1 MTQTQQT
8 QQTQQSQQYLHEVF
22 PQEILD
28 IIKDK
33 MKLNVG
39 VMGAP
44 GVGKTNL
51 INRILDQPFEKKY
64 NPTQGIEISDGE
76 TFKFFD
82 FAGQEIYGNFDQEII
97 DSLDICIMLYDV
109 TSKISK
115 NQIKTWKNKLNQKT
129 KIIVVGNKI
138 DMKPN
143 QKIDSNFIS
152 CRSKLNLE
160 FLVKK
165 MVIV

>member
-1 MTQTQQT
+1 MAQTQQ
-8 QQTQQSQQYLHEVF
+8 YLSEVF
-22 PQEILD
+22 SQEMNCSKI
-28 IIKDK
+28 
-33 MKLNVG
+33 KLNVG
-39 VMGAP
+39 LMGAP

-64 NPTQGIEISDGE
+64 NPTQGIEITDGE

-97 DSLDICIMLYDV
+97 DSLDICIVMYDV

-115 NQIKTWKNKLNQKT
+115 NQIKKWKNKLNPKT
-129 KIIVVGNKI
+129 KVIVVGNKI

-143 QKIDSNFIS
+143 QKFDSETIS
-152 CRSKLNLE
+152 CRSKINLE
-160 FLVKK
+160 FLVNKL
-165 MVIV
+165 VIV

>member
-1 MTQTQQT
+1 MKSFHKKFWTL
-8 QQTQQSQQYLHEVF
+8 S
-22 PQEILD
+22 
-28 IIKDK
+28 KDK

-64 NPTQGIEISDGE
+64 NPTQGIEITDGE

-97 DSLDICIMLYDV
+97 DSLDICI
-109 TSKISK
+109 
-115 NQIKTWKNKLNQKT
+115 
-129 KIIVVGNKI
+129 IVI
-138 DMKPN
+138 
-143 QKIDSNFIS
+143 
-152 CRSKLNLE
+152 
-160 FLVKK
+160 
-165 MVIV
+165 

>member
-1 MTQTQQT
+1 MAQTE
-8 QQTQQSQQYLHEVF
+8 QYLYEVF

-28 IIKDK
+28 MIYSKIR
-33 MKLNVG
+33 LNVG

-64 NPTQGIEISDGE
+64 NPTQGIEITDGE

-82 FAGQEIYGNFDQEII
+82 FAGQEMYGNFDQEII
-97 DSLDICIMLYDV
+97 DSLDICIIVYDI

-115 NQIKTWKNKLNQKT
+115 NQIKTWKNKLNPKT
-129 KIIVVGNKI
+129 KVITVGNKI

-143 QKIDSNFIS
+143 QKFDSNVVS
-152 CRSKLNLE
+152 CRSKINLE

-165 MVIV
+165 MVII

>member
-1 MTQTQQT
+1 MTE
-8 QQTQQSQQYLHEVF
+8 QQYLYEVF

-28 IIKDK
+28 MIYDEIKP
-33 MKLNVG
+33 NVG

-64 NPTQGIEISDGE
+64 NPTQGIEITDSRK
-76 TFKFFD
+76 FKFFD

-97 DSLDICIMLYDV
+97 DSLDICIVMYDV

-115 NQIKTWKNKLNQKT
+115 NQIKKWKNKLNPKT
-129 KIIVVGNKI
+129 KVVTVGNKI
-138 DMKPN
+138 DIKSN
-143 QKIDSNFIS
+143 QNFDSDFIS
-152 CRSKLNLE
+152 CRNKINLDLLVEKL
-160 FLVKK
+160 
-165 MVIV
+165 VIV

>member
-1 MTQTQQT
+1 MAQT
-8 QQTQQSQQYLHEVF
+8 QQYLHEVF

-28 IIKDK
+28 MIYDEIKP
-33 MKLNVG
+33 NVG

-64 NPTQGIEISDGE
+64 NPTQGIEITDGE

-97 DSLDICIMLYDV
+97 DSLDICIIMYDV

-115 NQIKTWKNKLNQKT
+115 NQIKTWKKKLNPKT
-129 KIIVVGNKI
+129 KVIIVGNKI

-143 QKIDSNFIS
+143 QENDSDVIS
-152 CRSKLNLE
+152 CRSKINLE
-160 FLVKK
+160 FLVNKL
-165 MVIV
+165 VIV

>member
-1 MTQTQQT
+1 MAQTQ
-8 QQTQQSQQYLHEVF
+8 QQYLHEVF

-28 IIKDK
+28 IIHGK

-39 VMGAP
+39 VMGAS

-64 NPTQGIEISDGE
+64 NQTQGIEITESE

-82 FAGQEIYGNFDQEII
+82 FAGQEMYGDFDQEII
-97 DSLDICIMLYDV
+97 DSLDICIVMYDV

-115 NQIKTWKNKLNQKT
+115 KQIKFWKNKLKPKT
-129 KIIVVGNKI
+129 KIITVGNKI
-138 DMKPN
+138 DIKPN
-143 QKIDSNFIS
+143 QNFDSETIS
-152 CRSKLNLE
+152 CRNRLNLDL
-160 FLVKK
+160 LVNK
-165 MVIV
+165 MISV